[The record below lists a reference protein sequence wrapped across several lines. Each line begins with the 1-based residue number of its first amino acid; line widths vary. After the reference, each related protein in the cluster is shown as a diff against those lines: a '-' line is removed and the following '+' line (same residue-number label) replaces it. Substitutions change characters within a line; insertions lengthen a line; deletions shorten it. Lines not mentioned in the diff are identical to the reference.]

1 MSESSAFANYS
12 NTSQMLKNAVDNSG
26 ITTEQIT
33 DDKANFEQ
41 QFLIG
46 ASLMAKGKATEKL
59 VGLFKKSKNIKSLAG
74 KSEEAINKLARSAQ
88 ERAKGLSKELINKV
102 TGVEPETTLT
112 EPETTLTE
120 PIDLAPLQT
129 EQQTAETAR
138 DAANTARDQ
147 AQTAKDTGDLEVTRT
162 SDNLKAAQKA
172 VDDDDGVADLERD
185 AGAAKRLVKGNKAAQ
200 KVAEDQVD
208 KSPEQEIVKMSDG
221 GLRPKTS
228 EEYLQRVKELE
239 DARNDTNDSIEASD
253 AADKALVRGRVASA
267 EKQSALEKANTEKVQ
282 AEMDQEDLST
292 ELAARE
298 TEASSRETA
307 ANEAKAAT
315 DAARQSNVVRP
326 TPEATPEATPELAAG
341 ESPNA
346 LVTAVRDRTLEN
358 PSIDN
363 EVSAA
368 TKAARDAERL
378 SKLERDAKIAK
389 DAEEGATASE
399 AGDGPVG
406 FLLAAAAAVATQII
420 GRRIKAHENIN
431 AGGVGA
437 GIVPRLNYS
446 STIGA

>member
-26 ITTEQIT
+26 ITTKQIT

-185 AGAAKRLVKGNKAAQ
+185 AGAAKRLVKGNKRAQ
-200 KVAEDQVD
+200 KAAEDQVD

-253 AADKALVRGRVASA
+253 AADKALVRGRVASDD
-267 EKQSALEKANTEKVQ
+267 KQSALEKANTEKVQ
-282 AEMDQEDLST
+282 AEMDQEDLGT

-326 TPEATPEATPELAAG
+326 TPEATPELTAG

-368 TKAARDAERL
+368 TKGARDVERL
-378 SKLERDAKIAK
+378 AKLERDAKIAK

-399 AGDGPVG
+399 AADGPVG
-406 FLLAAAAAVATQII
+406 FLFAAVAAVATQII